1 MRESLR
7 LAKQRHS
14 PEESA
19 GRAVSFALPE
29 YLESRVYLGV
39 YKVKFKNTF
48 QAAKPTNVLDVRG
61 QVWVCLDDGK
71 GRRYLSEKHKLPR
84 VEFQG

>member
-19 GRAVSFALPE
+19 GRAVSFASPE

-48 QAAKPTNVLDVRG
+48 
-61 QVWVCLDDGK
+61 
-71 GRRYLSEKHKLPR
+71 
-84 VEFQG
+84 